1 MNFTANFNAIVKP
14 LGFVVLT
21 ALTVATASAQAKK
34 PAPIK
39 PPSPLLVPT
48 PEGRIVAAQEMG
60 LDQRLVVFPYDPNAI
75 YPVLTQVEQFT
86 VFRLGARTDN
96 EQIAGAYLGKT
107 TLWSVEGTPDKKELR
122 IKPNVPGIKDTL
134 QIRTNLRDY
143 FIDLVETSNK
153 AKSNWYQRVSW
164 DVPRPAYE
172 DLTVNTAV
180 STGAAIS
187 SANSAGNPSQGQGN
201 AALGNGAGMDSMGG
215 TSGMNASFGENGE
228 CRGLMVDV
236 SRVDQQYEVKGNAPF
251 APKSPVFDNGT
262 HTFVRL
268 PPNVQEIPAVFA
280 LAKNGE
286 AELVNH
292 RYVCGLY
299 KIDRVVDYGLLLK
312 LGSQEV
318 TIIKKTADCGWF
330 GWGCSSSRSNISN

>member
-1 MNFTANFNAIVKP
+1 MPQMNLNAIVKP
-14 LGFVVLT
+14 MGPVL
-21 ALTVATASAQAKK
+21 ALLALASTPATAQTVKKSTPAK
-34 PAPIK
+34 
-39 PPSPLLVPT
+39 SPLIVPM
-48 PEGRIVAAQEMG
+48 PEGRVVAAQDIG

-75 YPVLTQVEQFT
+75 YPVLVQVEQFT
-86 VFRLGARTDN
+86 VFRLGTRTDN

-122 IKPNVPGIKDTL
+122 IKPNLPGIKDTL

-153 AKSNWYQRVSW
+153 PKSNWYQRVSW
-164 DVPRPAYE
+164 DVPRPSYE

-180 STGAAIS
+180 TAGGAVS
-187 SANSAGNPSQGQGN
+187 NGNGTNSANAQGQGS
-201 AALGNGAGMDSMGG
+201 ATSGNGVDNNGGMGG
-215 TSGMNASFGENGE
+215 SFGDNGE

-268 PPNVQEIPAVFA
+268 PPNVQEVPAIFA

-318 TIIKKTADCGWF
+318 TIVKKTADCGWF
-330 GWGCSSSRSNISN
+330 GWNCSSKNYNISN